1 MLIPKK
7 VPYLYIISKIR
18 YDLLYVLVVGAI
30 VHFLTRSFY
39 TYLPEMPLSIPMFMG
54 TAISILLS
62 FKMAQSYDR
71 WWEARKVWGA
81 IVNDSRSF
89 TIQLQTFIDQSFS
102 PLIRKMAFRQIAW
115 CYVLGRSLRGLP
127 PLEEMEKYLEEEEII
142 KISKHTN
149 KALAIQ
155 QLNARDL
162 KELKDQGEIDSFTHV
177 HINSTIS
184 RLIDHMGMA
193 ERINNT
199 FFPVTYKMFLHMSIY
214 LFVIILSISLRH
226 VSFMFEIPL
235 LVAISSVFFLLE
247 KAASHLQDPFENK
260 PNDTPVTAIA
270 RTIEVNIKQLL
281 EEQKVPSPLKPDG
294 FYIL

>member
-7 VPYLYIISKIR
+7 VPYIYIISKIR
-18 YDLLYVLVVGAI
+18 FDLLYVLAVGVI
-30 VHFLTRSFY
+30 VHLLTRSFY
-39 TYLPEMPLSIPMFMG
+39 TYLPDMPLSIPMFMG

-62 FKMAQSYDR
+62 FKMSQSYDR

-89 TIQLQTFIDQSFS
+89 TIQLQTFIDGSFS

-115 CYVLGRSLRGLP
+115 CYVLGNSLRGLS
-127 PLEEMEKYLEEEEII
+127 PLEKMDEFIEKDEL
-142 KISKHTN
+142 KHLSTHTN

-155 QLNARDL
+155 QLNAQELKKL
-162 KELKDQGEIDSFTHV
+162 KEIGEIDSFTHI

-226 VSFMFEIPL
+226 VSFIFEIPL
-235 LVAISSVFFLLE
+235 LVVISSVFFLLE

-281 EEQKVPSPLKPDG
+281 GEEKVPAPIKPEG